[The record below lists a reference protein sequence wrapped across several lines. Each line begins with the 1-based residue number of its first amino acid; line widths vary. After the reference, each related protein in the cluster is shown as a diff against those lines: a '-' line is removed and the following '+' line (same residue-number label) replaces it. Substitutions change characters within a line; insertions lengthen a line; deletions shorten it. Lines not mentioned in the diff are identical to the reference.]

1 MKRFL
6 LYLSLSIFSLLGLFI
21 LSAGMHLVGLIV
33 MVYPVLGWATGA
45 FLAVLFGAVVV
56 YPLALVI
63 SALIRSRRSWVAGSW
78 AHNRYQAHLARQHRR
93 HPVLDQTQLFTSN
106 PYFLDELYLQLF
118 ELSNKLIL
126 DAAEKVFFHTAI
138 SQSGRFDTFVL
149 LSEQSALI
157 NRIADLYHP
166 HSRLKIL
173 PSLYADILE
182 AAMRPSHK
190 DELNLGSQIGPAV
203 VGASIVGAI
212 PGANLV
218 SILISDAIVQG
229 SANALATLRMGL
241 LARRFFHRALEGGS
255 VDLET
260 ERLAVN
266 QEAADMLSPLV
277 EDASG
282 TLSRI
287 IWNTAKYHLGRVP
300 AVAFEGLKSAVSRS
314 VRGLVRG
321 KAKEKAQA
329 EISSEQTTAPS

>member
-1 MKRFL
+1 
-6 LYLSLSIFSLLGLFI
+6 
-21 LSAGMHLVGLIV
+21 
-33 MVYPVLGWATGA
+33 GA
-45 FLAVLFGAVVV
+45 FLAVLFCAVVV
-56 YPLALVI
+56 YPLAQVE

-78 AHNRYQAHLARQHRR
+78 AHNRYLAHLARQHRR

-118 ELSNKLIL
+118 EHSNNLIF

-138 SQSGRFDTFVL
+138 SQSGRLDTFVL

-166 HSRLKIL
+166 RSRIKVL
-173 PSLYADILE
+173 PSLYAYILE
-182 AAMRPSHK
+182 AAVRPSHK

-229 SANALATLRMGL
+229 SANSLATLRIGL

-260 ERLAVN
+260 ERRAVN

-282 TLSRI
+282 ALSRI
-287 IWNTAKYHLGRVP
+287 IWSAAKDHLKRVP
-300 AVAFEGLKSAVSRS
+300 AATFEGLKSVVSRS
-314 VRGLVRG
+314 MRGLARG
-321 KAKEKAQA
+321 KDEKAAQP
-329 EISSEQTTAPS
+329 EISSEHKPASS